1 MRKNRKQSQTRK
13 SKTGRLIKNI
23 GALVIGSLLLGQAD
37 NVIELEGAQ
46 LLLDIAG
53 DVIEEVLDKT
63 ITIIELVGKLP
74 QSE

>member
-23 GALVIGSLLLGQAD
+23 GALVIGGLLLGQAD

-53 DVIEEVLDKT
+53 DVIEKLLDKT
-63 ITIIELVGKLP
+63 ITIIELLGKLP
-74 QSE
+74 QTE

>member
-23 GALVIGSLLLGQAD
+23 SALVIGGLLLGQSD

-53 DVIEEVLDKT
+53 DVIEKVLDKT
-63 ITIIELVGKLP
+63 ITIIELLGKLP
-74 QSE
+74 EPE

>member
-13 SKTGRLIKNI
+13 SKTRRLIKNI
-23 GALVIGSLLLGQAD
+23 GALVIGGLLLGQAD

-53 DVIEEVLDKT
+53 DVIEKVLDKT
-63 ITIIELVGKLP
+63 ITIIELLGKLP
-74 QSE
+74 QPE

>member
-23 GALVIGSLLLGQAD
+23 GALVIGGLLLGQAD

-53 DVIEEVLDKT
+53 DVIEKVLDKT

>member
-23 GALVIGSLLLGQAD
+23 GALVIGGLLLGQAD

-53 DVIEEVLDKT
+53 DVIEKVLDKT
-63 ITIIELVGKLP
+63 ITIIELLGKLP
-74 QSE
+74 QPE

>member
-13 SKTGRLIKNI
+13 STTGRLIKNI
-23 GALVIGSLLLGQAD
+23 GALVIGGLLLGQAD

-53 DVIEEVLDKT
+53 DVIEMVFDKT
-63 ITIIELVGKLP
+63 ITIIDLLGKLP
-74 QSE
+74 QPE

>member
-23 GALVIGSLLLGQAD
+23 GALVIGGLLLGQAD

-53 DVIEEVLDKT
+53 DVIDKVLDKT

>member
-13 SKTGRLIKNI
+13 SKAVRLIKNI
-23 GALVIGSLLLGQAD
+23 GALVIGGLLLGQAD

-53 DVIEEVLDKT
+53 DVIEKVLDKT